1 MQVQTNINMDAKQPC
16 YSRNHVSSMRTTLRR
31 LLVCAVSVW
40 PCAAWHHPV
49 HQMIT
54 RAAILSL
61 PAEIQE
67 RFGAEKTPLI
77 QRYCV
82 YPDMYPYQLAAQP
95 ELKRYCETSG
105 GHIIHN
111 VTWTIE
117 DDLRALEYSLSG
129 MIEGL
134 RARDVAAAARHAGVL
149 AHFLEDSTCP
159 AHALVP
165 FDGALS
171 QAYPQADGREPVSL
185 HAVIERSAPAVDLAG
200 RAPQP
205 AGHTV
210 RVAASNLLGRV
221 YRSIRQNREDLD
233 GLVEAAERNDEA
245 AMNRF
250 RHKAAIA
257 GAELVADA
265 FTTAFALAGATAK

>member
-1 MQVQTNINMDAKQPC
+1 
-16 YSRNHVSSMRTTLRR
+16 MRTTLRC
-31 LLVCAVSVW
+31 LSLYTVSLW
-40 PCAAWHHPV
+40 PSAAWHHPV
-49 HQMIT
+49 HQMMT
-54 RAAILSL
+54 RAAIGSL
-61 PAEIQE
+61 PPALQE
-67 RFGAEKTPLI
+67 RLQSEKTSLI

-82 YPDMYPYQLAAQP
+82 YPDMYPFRSAAQP
-95 ELKRYCETSG
+95 ELKRYCETPAG
-105 GHIIHN
+105 RPIHN

-117 DDLRALEYSLSG
+117 DDLRAVEYSLSG

-134 RARDVAAAARHAGVL
+134 KARDLAAAAQHAGVL

-185 HAVIERSAPAVDLAG
+185 HVVIERSSPPVDITARTPLSAG
-200 RAPQP
+200 RTA
-205 AGHTV
+205 
-210 RVAASNLLGRV
+210 REAASNLLGRV
-221 YRSIRQNREDLD
+221 YRAIRQNRDDLD
-233 GLVEAAERNDEA
+233 ELVAATERNDEA

-250 RHKAAIA
+250 RHKAALA

-265 FTTAFALAGATAK
+265 YFTAFALAAANPM